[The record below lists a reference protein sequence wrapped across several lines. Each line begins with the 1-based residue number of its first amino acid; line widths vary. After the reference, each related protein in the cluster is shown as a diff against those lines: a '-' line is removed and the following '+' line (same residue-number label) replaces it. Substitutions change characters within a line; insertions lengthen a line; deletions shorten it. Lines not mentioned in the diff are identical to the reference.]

1 MKMAQ
6 IFRWFKGWTSL
17 MILVGLTWL
26 TGLLYIHE
34 WDGSADQRML
44 VSPSSDSS
52 SSFDLASDQN
62 SSASRNLTMLD
73 SLNDNDY
80 IWLSRNRPSSKF
92 TTAMSYLFII
102 LNASQGAFIFLFEII
117 LNGKSRKK
125 LLKLMRGKI
134 PSAIKYLP
142 SLSKT
147 NSNQSSSNQT
157 TTASRTTR
165 STASSTSSGQ
175 NLVRV
180 TPNPSPSAPT
190 EFNHSLA

>member
-1 MKMAQ
+1 MISSKNKPNSIASRGNNSANPGAITPDEKKMKMAQ

-17 MILVGLTWL
+17 MILVGITWL

-34 WDGSADQRML
+34 WDGSADQRMM

-52 SSFDLASDQN
+52 SSFDIASDEHSLASN
-62 SSASRNLTMLD
+62 NLTMLD
-73 SLNDNDY
+73 SSNDNDY

-134 PSAIKYLP
+134 PSAIKI
-142 SLSKT
+142 
-147 NSNQSSSNQT
+147 
-157 TTASRTTR
+157 
-165 STASSTSSGQ
+165 
-175 NLVRV
+175 
-180 TPNPSPSAPT
+180 PT
-190 EFNHSLA
+190 